1 MKRKKKRKE
10 KGKEKGKGKGKE
22 KGKRNGKEKRNKG
35 KEKGEIKWSSLLL
48 FESILY
54 AMLRNSLKNRCTNNY
69 IGCKVKHKDMSQPGL
84 SFSQPPTYTSYH
96 QHWLHVLKLI
106 AVSIWVFSELYEE
119 YSVKKSRSY
128 SHMYL
133 CAVSK
138 SCLLFS
144 IDIFH
149 ILDMGLKEP
158 NRSSWPWSASAAIP
172 TYTYTWALGFCCSSS
187 PLSRLYPNL

>member
-149 ILDMGLKEP
+149 ILDMESGPERTQQVFLAMISFSCDSHLHLHMGP
-158 NRSSWPWSASAAIP
+158 RILLQFIP
-172 TYTYTWALGFCCSSS
+172 TVQTV
-187 PLSRLYPNL
+187 P